1 MGLLSLIAA
10 LLAIPAGFA
19 EDSTYVPLFTPRVAP
34 AGTYRT
40 FTTSRPLDKVLA
52 ALASDASLPA
62 HDGSFESHLENAAD
76 AFGLSGGYN
85 RWKLA
90 LLYGARRVAVAR
102 GPRLADGRVVEAWTL
117 VSPYP
122 DQRLERLNPGTLL
135 IVLDL
140 RSLPHPN
147 RDVAVHGVE

>member
-1 MGLLSLIAA
+1 MGLLTLIGA

-19 EDSTYVPLFTPRVAP
+19 EDSVYVPLFTPRGAP
-34 AGTYRT
+34 PGAYRT

-52 ALASDASLPA
+52 ALAADASLPA
-62 HDGSFESHLENAAD
+62 RDGSFEAHLESAAD
-76 AFGLSGGYN
+76 AFGSSGGYN

-90 LLYGARRVAVAR
+90 LLYGGQRVAVAR
-102 GPRLADGRVVEAWTL
+102 GPRFADGRVVEAWTL

-122 DQRLERLNPGTLL
+122 DPQLQRLNPGTLL

-140 RSLPHPN
+140 
-147 RDVAVHGVE
+147 DVIRNP